1 MWAKFAHGIPPGFP
15 DFIFFYSVFF
25 VFFTQFLFSD
35 LIIVIVTGFSD
46 SSHYM
51 AHNRESALIDYI
63 GLQNLTNI
71 YNGSRFGDF
80 TDFSSIK
87 SKNYGMLALY
97 VLFKNYVYNGAT
109 AFTFEDLCF
118 QKTERS
124 SDINGNNCEHK
135 CLSCSTT
142 MNCLFIFFGSTTM
155 NC

>member
-1 MWAKFAHGIPPGFP
+1 MHLKETITAIINLQRKMAKEGGKIDTCINAILKSKG
-15 DFIFFYSVFF
+15 
-25 VFFTQFLFSD
+25 
-35 LIIVIVTGFSD
+35 IVIVTGFSD

-51 AHNRESALIDYI
+51 AHNRESALIDFI
-63 GLQNLTNI
+63 GLPNLTNI

-80 TDFSSIK
+80 TDFSCIK

-118 QKTERS
+118 QKTDRS

-135 CLSCSTT
+135 CLRCSNT
-142 MNCLFIFFGSTTM
+142 MNC
-155 NC
+155 